1 MEYLNTIL
9 LIIIVILAGM
19 SFFRKKDDSSINK
32 EQLEKDFKAIADDLL
47 VNQTE
52 VTEKK
57 VEDKLDTI
65 LEGFG
70 KVQKEKFDTSSAEN

>member
-1 MEYLNTIL
+1 
-9 LIIIVILAGM
+9 M

-70 KVQKEKFDTSSAEN
+70 KVQKEKV

>member
-57 VEDKLDTI
+57 
-65 LEGFG
+65 
-70 KVQKEKFDTSSAEN
+70 S

>member
-1 MEYLNTIL
+1 
-9 LIIIVILAGM
+9 M

-70 KVQKEKFDTSSAEN
+70 KVQKEKFDTMGSKTKDMTDLITRMEQDR